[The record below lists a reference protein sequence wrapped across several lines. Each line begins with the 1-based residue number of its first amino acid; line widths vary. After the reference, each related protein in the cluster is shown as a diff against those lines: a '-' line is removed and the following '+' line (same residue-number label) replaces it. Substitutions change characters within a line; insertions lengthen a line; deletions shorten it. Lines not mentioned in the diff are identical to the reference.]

1 MEHVALKLGSTSKNC
16 AARTYYTT
24 CYEASAHYGNII
36 ATSRLHTANAKNSN
50 ADRSAKF
57 IPNKCV
63 PICASLELGCTELA
77 IFLGQKTGYEFIPS
91 IYHQKIKNVGKNLA
105 ECGSDSFT

>member
-1 MEHVALKLGSTSKNC
+1 MEIQLQPPSFILQMLRIPFA
-16 AARTYYTT
+16 
-24 CYEASAHYGNII
+24 NI
-36 ATSRLHTANAKNSN
+36 
-50 ADRSAKF
+50 SAKF

-63 PICASLELGCTELA
+63 FICASLELGCTELA

-91 IYHQKIKNVGKNLA
+91 ICHQKIKNVGIGKKLA